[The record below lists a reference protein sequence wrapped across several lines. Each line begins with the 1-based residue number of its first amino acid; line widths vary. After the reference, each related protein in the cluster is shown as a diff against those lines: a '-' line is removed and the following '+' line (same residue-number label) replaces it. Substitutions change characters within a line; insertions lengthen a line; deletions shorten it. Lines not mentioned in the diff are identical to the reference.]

1 MPICPY
7 CTDELRLKLTAQF
20 IADIDDNYYRTIE
33 AQINRIP
40 RMLRGVMKSQM
51 SCIQQ
56 YPMMVEMLVCSA
68 CNRVLGSEIQRIEH
82 TGSV

>member
-7 CTDELRLKLTAQF
+7 CADELRLKLTAQF

-33 AQINRIP
+33 SQINRIP
-40 RMLRGVMKSQM
+40 PMLRGVMKRQISRM
-51 SCIQQ
+51 QQ
-56 YPMMVEMLVCSA
+56 YPMIVELLVCSA
-68 CNRVLGSEIQRIEH
+68 CNRVLGSEIQRIVH